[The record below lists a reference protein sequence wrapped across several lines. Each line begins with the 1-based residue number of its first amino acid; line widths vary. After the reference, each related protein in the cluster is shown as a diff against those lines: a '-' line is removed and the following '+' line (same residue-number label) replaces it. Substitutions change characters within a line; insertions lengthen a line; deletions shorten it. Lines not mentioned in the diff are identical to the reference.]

1 MRRKTKKKR
10 MDVIE
15 LKKLYESSVCNLA
28 KYVENCIKLELEKAV
43 GVDEVMQDHWAD
55 ALQCPA
61 LRSDNNVKECLQF
74 LEKASEAI
82 KDAIVQDEALSKHF
96 NIFEVE
102 APLIAKML
110 MGYIGFEVDKKLVE
124 CSRKVKKTAD
134 RILAKKKK
142 KLSRVECEKLTREFL
157 DAIIPMTEKY
167 GYYLTDDGK
176 MLELNGMYL
185 ETWFLNRC
193 KTE

>member
-1 MRRKTKKKR
+1 
-10 MDVIE
+10 MDVLE
-15 LKKLYESSVCNLA
+15 LKKLYDSSVCNLA
-28 KYVENCIKLELEKAV
+28 RYLDCCIRMELEKV
-43 GVDEVMQDHWAD
+43 RGNDDVMQDHWA
-55 ALQCPA
+55 
-61 LRSDNNVKECLQF
+61 
-74 LEKASEAI
+74 
-82 KDAIVQDEALSKHF
+82 EALFSVMRNRNDVRDCLEFLSKAGNAINDAVAQEEAFEKHF
-96 NIFEVE
+96 KTFEVE
-102 APLIAKML
+102 PPLIAKML
-110 MGYIGFEVDKKLVE
+110 VGHIGFKVDKKLVE
-124 CSRKVKKTAD
+124 CSRKVKITAGE
-134 RILAKKKK
+134 ILAKKKK